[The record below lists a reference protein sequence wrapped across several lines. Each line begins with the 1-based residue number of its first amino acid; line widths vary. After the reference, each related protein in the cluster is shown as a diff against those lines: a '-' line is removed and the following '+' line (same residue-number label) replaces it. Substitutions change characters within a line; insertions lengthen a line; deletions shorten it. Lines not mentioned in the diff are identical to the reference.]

1 MIEEEEEER
10 NKDCGAETDLLL
22 EGRALVLAP
31 SPFCLPIPMR
41 RFVVYCFVISKSW
54 ETENSFSAALVC
66 ESWLGGVVAVPSFLS
81 AMPMLW

>member
-41 RFVVYCFVISKSW
+41 RCCVLFCNFK
-54 ETENSFSAALVC
+54 E
-66 ESWLGGVVAVPSFLS
+66 LGNRELLLRCSCV
-81 AMPMLW
+81 